1 MTGHPNVSSKIAG
14 FRMIHRLKE
23 RVSSSSR
30 ISPAVRSQMMRSIR
44 KTNTGPERTV
54 RRLIREL
61 GYRYRLNARDL
72 PGSPDII
79 FRAKR
84 IAIFVHGCFWHQHEK
99 CRLAKLPTARPEY
112 WIPKLQRNKQRD
124 QHALS
129 ALVALGWTVL
139 VVWECEQQHEQRLKR
154 KLAKFLRCG
163 LD

>member
-84 IAIFVHGCFWHQHEK
+84 IAIFVHGCFWHQHAT
-99 CRLAKLPTARPEY
+99 R
-112 WIPKLQRNKQRD
+112 
-124 QHALS
+124 
-129 ALVALGWTVL
+129 
-139 VVWECEQQHEQRLKR
+139 WEG
-154 KLAKFLRCG
+154 CG
-163 LD
+163 LRRARAHRLEPQGRRRHQARSYLGRAC